1 MLDHVLLLFEL
12 TEDIFD
18 LFFDGIW
25 VEFIRL
31 NYMRK
36 LSFYIQLVE
45 LLDDV
50 FVKLRDSDFV
60 LANVDNTVLLKA

>member
-1 MLDHVLLLFEL
+1 MLDHVLLFEL

-18 LFFDGIW
+18 LFFDCIW
-25 VEFIRL
+25 VEFIRF

-36 LSFYIQLVE
+36 LSFYIKLVE

-50 FVKLRDSDFV
+50 FVKLRDSDFI

>member
-1 MLDHVLLLFEL
+1 MLDHVLLFEL

-18 LFFDGIW
+18 LLFDGIW
-25 VEFIRL
+25 VEFVCL
-31 NYMRK
+31 NYVGK
-36 LSFYIQLVE
+36 LSFYIKLVE

-50 FVKLRDSDFV
+50 FVKLRDSDFI